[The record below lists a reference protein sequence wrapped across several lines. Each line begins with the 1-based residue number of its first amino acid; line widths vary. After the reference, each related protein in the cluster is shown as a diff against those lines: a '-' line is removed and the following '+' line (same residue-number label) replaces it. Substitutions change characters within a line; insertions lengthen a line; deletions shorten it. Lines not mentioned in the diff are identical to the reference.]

1 MDNKPKTLMRRGAQS
16 GLVMGGYFILLFA
29 AMILSYSSHVAGL
42 LSMIMFLATPFLA
55 YRRLRQS
62 FISLHGLTTFAA
74 LWLEGIVMMA
84 CGALL
89 LALASFIFFRFI
101 SPNFIPQ
108 QVEMMS
114 SFYSAMPDQ
123 EFQQLGATLRKAL
136 DQHLLPRPIEVAMS
150 LAWLTAFTGS
160 ILSLIL
166 AAIARR
172 PFKRNPF

>member
-1 MDNKPKTLMRRGAQS
+1 
-16 GLVMGGYFILLFA
+16 
-29 AMILSYSSHVAGL
+29 
-42 LSMIMFLATPFLA
+42 
-55 YRRLRQS
+55 
-62 FISLHGLTTFAA
+62 
-74 LWLEGIVMMA
+74 
-84 CGALL
+84 
-89 LALASFIFFRFI
+89 
-101 SPNFIPQ
+101 
-108 QVEMMS
+108 MMS

-172 PFKRNPF
+172 PIKRNPF